1 MSKLTLAMEQL
12 EEEQIMNL
20 VDAELAKGR
29 GALEI
34 IGDVNQG
41 ITRVGEL
48 YEKGEYF
55 ISQLMF
61 SAELLENVL
70 EKLRP
75 KLIGAGAAQNLGKVV
90 IGTVAGDIH
99 EIGKNIVGTLL
110 TGNGFKVIDLGVDVR
125 TENFVE
131 AARDP
136 EVKVLGMSALLSFTY
151 PEMKK
156 TVDALAAAGVR
167 DSVQVIIGG
176 APITEDVRVFSGAD
190 YYARTAVDT
199 VNIAKRIYG

>member
-1 MSKLTLAMEQL
+1 MSELTLAMEQL
-12 EEEQIMNL
+12 EEDQLIRL
-20 VDAELAKGR
+20 VEADLARGR
-29 GALEI
+29 NALEI
-34 IGDVNQG
+34 LGDINQG

-48 YEKGEYF
+48 YEKGEYY

-61 SAELLENVL
+61 SAELLENVI

-75 KLIGAGAAQNLGKVV
+75 KLAGGQAAKTLGTVV

-99 EIGKNIVGTLL
+99 DIGKHIVGTLL
-110 TGNGFKVIDLGVDVR
+110 IGNGFEVVDLGVDVSPDK
-125 TENFVE
+125 FVE

-136 EVKVLGMSALLSFTY
+136 AIKVLGMSALLSFTY

-156 TVDALAAAGVR
+156 TVDALVAAGVR

-176 APITEDVRVFSGAD
+176 APITEEVRVYAGAD
-190 YYARTAVDT
+190 HYAKTAVDT
-199 VNIAKRIYG
+199 VKIAKRVYG